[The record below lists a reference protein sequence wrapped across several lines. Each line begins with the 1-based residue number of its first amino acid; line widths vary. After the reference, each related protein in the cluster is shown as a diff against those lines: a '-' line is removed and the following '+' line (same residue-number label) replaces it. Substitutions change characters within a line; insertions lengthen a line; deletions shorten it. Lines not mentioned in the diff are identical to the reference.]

1 MGFTD
6 DYKPDYDGGGEALQ
20 AGEYKA
26 AIQEAYID
34 KSASGKQMIK
44 VILEIRGKKFF
55 WYLVEGDWFNANCTR
70 FFVCFS
76 IKAGNFDFMTWEGKT
91 GKVEIDR
98 DERNN
103 KYFRITSLV
112 PPNGNGAAH
121 GNQEN
126 SYRPPASG
134 SQNRDSRN
142 GRDEKPDQNR
152 DDEDR
157 FSDDIPF

>member
-1 MGFTD
+1 MGFTN
-6 DYKPDYDGGGEALQ
+6 DYKPDYDEDSEALK

-26 AIQEAYID
+26 AILEAYVD
-34 KSASGKQMIK
+34 KSNSGKQMIK
-44 VILEIRGKKFF
+44 VILAIRGKKFF

-76 IKAGNFDFMTWEGKT
+76 IKAGNFDYGTWKGKT

-98 DERNN
+98 DERNS

-112 PPNGNGAAH
+112 PPEAGNSGAPH
-121 GNQEN
+121 E
-126 SYRPPASG
+126 RPPA
-134 SQNRDSRN
+134 QN
-142 GRDEKPDQNR
+142 
-152 DDEDR
+152 DEDK